1 MGNNQAWQNF
11 NIKYRESNSSPIDD
25 FHEHDYYEINFI
37 VSGNVRILLP
47 DSTDDSAESR
57 ILLTAPGTP
66 HFVSCRQDLIYKR
79 YYLLFS
85 KEFIREFITEE
96 NPISHLLEKPWKIVS
111 ISSSQENF
119 CRMLISKLEHETNVL
134 RQKLLVMYLLS
145 YIDEFANND
154 STIKMPSYIMEAMTF
169 IENQYN
175 EKIVA
180 SDLAQ
185 MLHIGRTTLMTNFK
199 KYTNL
204 TLAEFINQCRLK
216 NALTLLEEDKK
227 ESEIAEKCG
236 FGDVSGFIRTFKKYF
251 KTTPRKYI
259 KEKSSV

>member
-1 MGNNQAWQNF
+1 MWENF
-11 NIKYRESNSSPIDD
+11 NIKYRESYSSPIDD

-47 DSTDDSAESR
+47 DSTDEGKESR

-66 HFVSCRQDLIYKR
+66 HFVSCRQDTLYKR

-85 KEFIREFITEE
+85 KEFIKDFLSEE
-96 NPISHLLEKPWKIVS
+96 NPLSDLFEKPWKIVS

-119 CRMLISKLEHETNVL
+119 CRMLISRLEHETNVL

-154 STIKMPSYIMEAMTF
+154 TTIRMPSYIMEAMTY
-169 IENQYN
+169 IEEHYN

-180 SDLAQ
+180 ADLAKR
-185 MLHIGRTTLMTNFK
+185 LHIGRTTLMTNFK

-204 TLAEFINQCRLK
+204 TLTDFINQCRLK
-216 NALTLLEEDKK
+216 NALVLLEEDKK
-227 ESEIAEKCG
+227 EAEIAEKCG
-236 FGDVSGFIRTFKKYF
+236 FGDVSGFIRAFKNYF
-251 KTTPRKYI
+251 KTTPRKYL
-259 KEKSSV
+259 KEKG